1 MFGKCP
7 RNLTNL
13 YENCQ
18 NCVKW
23 LAFLIYFCKGCSQTY
38 ISTHA
43 QHRERNIFAS
53 PGVHHRGEMP
63 WSQSGHDY
71 FEAKSG
77 YGRWSKQLKNPVF
90 RRFCLRGVST
100 PGVLG
105 GCPPLLPVAICC
117 MLLQVS
123 EIRQQFC
130 WIRGGPCR
138 ATYPRPVVLHLWN
151 FSNFREICQ
160 NSLHVL
166 RLCSVLVEGG

>member
-1 MFGKCP
+1 MKNEPWSSRRWTTTAGAVETASTLQAGEA
-7 RNLTNL
+7 RSARRSQI
-13 YENCQ
+13 E
-18 NCVKW
+18 
-23 LAFLIYFCKGCSQTY
+23 GCSQTY

-63 WSQSGHDY
+63 GSQSGHDY

-151 FSNFREICQ
+151 LSNFRKICQ
-160 NSLHVL
+160 NSLHVH
-166 RLCSVLVEGG
+166 